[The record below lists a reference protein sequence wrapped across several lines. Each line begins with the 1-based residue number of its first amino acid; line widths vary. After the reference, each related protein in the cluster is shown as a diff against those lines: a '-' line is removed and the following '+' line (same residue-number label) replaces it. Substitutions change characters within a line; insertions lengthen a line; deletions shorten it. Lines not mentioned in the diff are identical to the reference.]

1 MKNIIANVYAILTLV
16 ISIPIM
22 VLAGIFYCIPLLLW
36 RPLEFKWTAWKYT
49 SKMVD
54 LVNSIASKFFDN

>member
-16 ISIPIM
+16 ISIPII

-36 RPLEFKWTAWKYT
+36 RPLEFKWTTWKYT
-49 SKMVD
+49 SKMED